1 MPAAQLAT
9 VWVMLPYVWRKP
21 TCEPWGAGPLPEM
34 KAELIPET
42 PARLAKV
49 QAEPVGS

>member
-1 MPAAQLAT
+1 
-9 VWVMLPYVWRKP
+9 MLPRPWRKP
-21 TCEPWGAGPLPEM
+21 TCEPWGAGPLPE